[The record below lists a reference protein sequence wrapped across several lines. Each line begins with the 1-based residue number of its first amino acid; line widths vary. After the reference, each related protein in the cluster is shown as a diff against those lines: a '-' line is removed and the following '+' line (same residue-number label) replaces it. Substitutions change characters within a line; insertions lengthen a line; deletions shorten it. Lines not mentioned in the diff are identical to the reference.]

1 MGKPAARMGDPT
13 AHGGVIMGGFPTVLI
28 GGMPAAR
35 LTDMHVCPMVTP
47 AVPPIPHVGG
57 PITGP
62 GVPTV
67 LIGGMPA
74 ACVGDM
80 AVCVGP
86 PSTILMGCLTVLIG
100 PGGGGGGGGGAGSSG
115 AASAMASAKH
125 AKSGSVEST
134 TKEKHWVE
142 YKLLDKAG
150 NPVSGIDYK
159 LTDTGQKESYGKVKS
174 DGRITRD
181 AIAEGNCDL
190 ILKKLFNA
198 KWSKDLVKPG
208 DKVELSVEAEGLE
221 NGDEVTF
228 YIWQKDIKKPDS
240 QIKFIESKIQGN
252 KAKAEWEVSSGKETP
267 EEKDK
272 EGYSCP
278 QYYFTIL
285 CNPDLTAHS
294 GMLYIEDYIEIEVKD
309 DEGKPKA
316 NEEFILYLPDGK
328 ILNEKVDSNGY
339 KKIEKIP
346 AGKYSISFPGL
357 IKKEKK

>member
-13 AHGGVIMGGFPTVLI
+13 AHGGTIVSGFPTVLI

-35 LTDMHVCPMVTP
+35 LTDMHVCPFITP

-86 PSTILMGCLTVLIG
+86 PATILMGCLTVLIG

-115 AASAMASAKH
+115 AASAQVSAKN
-125 AKSGSVEST
+125 AVAGSPEAT
-134 TKEKHWVE
+134 TREKHWIE

-150 NPVSGIDYK
+150 NPVSGVDYK
-159 LTDTGQKESYGKVKS
+159 LTDTESKDSYSKVKT

-181 AIAEGNCDL
+181 ALKEGDATL
-190 ILKKLFNA
+190 ILKNLYNA
-198 KWSKDLVKPG
+198 KWSKELVKPG
-208 DKVELSVEAEGLE
+208 DKVEMSVESEGLDGE
-221 NGDEVTF
+221 QVTF
-228 YIWQKDIKKPDS
+228 YIWQKDILKADS
-240 QIKFIESKIQGN
+240 QIKNIEVKIQGD
-252 KAKAEWEVSSGKETP
+252 KAKTDWEIPLNSETGKG
-267 EEKDK
+267 KD

-278 QYYFTIL
+278 QYYFTVL
-285 CNPDLTAHS
+285 CNPDLTARS
-294 GMLYIEDYIEIEVKD
+294 GMLYIEDFIEIELKD
-309 DEGKPKA
+309 DEGKPKG
-316 NEEFILYLPDGK
+316 NEGFVLYLPDGK
-328 ILNEKVDSNGY
+328 IIQDKLDSNGY

-346 AGKYSISFPGL
+346 AGRYSISFPDL
-357 IKKEKK
+357 KKKEKT